1 VNASTRKPYPTDLT
15 DAQWLQIAH
24 LIPEPR
30 SGPQEVLYQ
39 RRELYS
45 RREIVNSILY
55 VNRTGCQ
62 WRMLPHDLPPYQI
75 VFHYFNTWKK
85 AGLWSTIND
94 ELRERTRVHA
104 GRSKNP
110 TAAILDSQSVKTTE
124 AGGKRGFD
132 AGKKIK
138 GRKRHVLVDVMG
150 LVLAVGI
157 SSADVQDRD
166 GAPPVLQEASANF
179 PTLEKVWVDSAY
191 AGQLVTQMREAT
203 GLELDVVKRPDISRG
218 FIPVSWRWI
227 GERTFG
233 WFNRWRRL
241 SKDYERYEDTAEAM
255 IYVGMTGLMVR
266 RLSAA

>member
-1 VNASTRKPYPTDLT
+1 
-15 DAQWLQIAH
+15 
-24 LIPEPR
+24 
-30 SGPQEVLYQ
+30 
-39 RRELYS
+39 
-45 RREIVNSILY
+45 
-55 VNRTGCQ
+55 
-62 WRMLPHDLPPYQI
+62 
-75 VFHYFNTWKK
+75 
-85 AGLWSTIND
+85 
-94 ELRERTRVHA
+94 
-104 GRSKNP
+104 
-110 TAAILDSQSVKTTE
+110 
-124 AGGKRGFD
+124 
-132 AGKKIK
+132 
-138 GRKRHVLVDVMG
+138 VLVDVMG

-191 AGQLVTQMREAT
+191 SGQLVTQVKEGT
-203 GLELDVVKRPDISRG
+203 GIELDVVKRPDISRG
-218 FIPVSWRWI
+218 FIPLSWRWI

>member
-1 VNASTRKPYPTDLT
+1 MGDPARRPYPTDLT
-15 DAQWLQIAH
+15 DAQWMQISH
-24 LIPEPR
+24 LVPEARP
-30 SGPQEVLYQ
+30 GPQEL
-39 RRELYS
+39 LYS
-45 RREIVNSILY
+45 RREVVNAILY

-62 WRMLPHDLPPYQI
+62 WRMLPHDLPPYRI
-75 VFHYFNTWKK
+75 VFHYFNEWKK
-85 AGLWSTIND
+85 SGVWRTVND
-94 ELRERTRVHA
+94 ELRERMRA
-104 GRSKNP
+104 QSGRSRTP

-124 AGGKRGFD
+124 AGGTRGFD

-166 GAPPVLQEASANF
+166 GAKPVLNEAHANY

-191 AGQLVTQMREAT
+191 AGQLVAHVRETT
-203 GLELDVVKRPDISRG
+203 GIELEVVKRPDISRG
-218 FIPVSWRWI
+218 FVPVSWRWI

-241 SKDYERYEDTAEAM
+241 SKDYERYEDTSEAM
-255 IYVGMTGLMVR
+255 IYVGMAGLMVR